1 MTEGKTP
8 DYWSM
13 EDLNALLQRV
23 RTPLVDKSRPVPALV
38 GFVVLASE
46 ILQWLH
52 YHDTTVG
59 LPAEFEFL
67 QLSLTLTVRG
77 ALENLHRVG
86 MMPDIVGQIDQL
98 AAIPPTNSLH

>member
-1 MTEGKTP
+1 MSDQKP
-8 DYWSM
+8 LDYWSM

-23 RTPLVDKSRPVPALV
+23 RAPLVDKSRPVPALV

-52 YHDTTVG
+52 YHDTAVG
-59 LPAEFEFL
+59 LPPEFEFL
-67 QLSLTLTVRG
+67 QASLTFTVRE

-98 AAIPPTNSLH
+98 TANQPTNSLH